1 MRPVSQSALTPA
13 SGRVKSRA
21 MTLPDFSPTCLNVTD
36 LSLERGDI
44 PLISGLNLTVNPGEA
59 VVLLGRNGVGK
70 TTLLRALAG
79 VLRARA
85 GQISY
90 SGVPTEAAAS
100 KCCVFLGHDDAL
112 KPDETPRQSLAFWA
126 QLSQSPLPVAQAMDE
141 MGLRALADRPSR
153 RLSQGQ
159 KRRTALARIAVQHR
173 PVWLLDEPAA
183 PLDADGRA
191 RLAKIVSSHLKRGG
205 LVVAATHQALD
216 WPNART
222 QELARCA
229 R

>member
-1 MRPVSQSALTPA
+1 
-13 SGRVKSRA
+13 
-21 MTLPDFSPTCLNVTD
+21 MTLPEFSPTSLNVTD
-36 LSLERGDI
+36 LSLERGNI
-44 PLISGLNLTVNPGEA
+44 PLISGLNLTANSGDA

-79 VLRARA
+79 VLRPRA
-85 GQISY
+85 GSLFY
-90 SGVPTEAAAS
+90 SDVPAETAAS
-100 KCCVFLGHDDAL
+100 KCCAFLGHEDAL
-112 KPDETPRQSLAFWA
+112 KPDETPRQSLAFWSR
-126 QLSQSPLPVAQAMDE
+126 LSNSPLAVDEALDE

-159 KRRTALARIAVQHR
+159 KRRTALARIAVQNR

-183 PLDADGRA
+183 PLDGDGRA
-191 RLAKIVSSHLKRGG
+191 RLSNIVSSHLKRGG

-229 R
+229 L